1 VLNWFY
7 HQSTGGLYGFTPDQA
22 GLNWQQF
29 MDQNMDVA
37 IRNAIVHNALDDP
50 NVMRFFAEEDMLPP
64 VIGIGT
70 IEPKRGAVVRS
81 IPSDKGKKI
90 AYLQKGT
97 EVILYGRTKDDND
110 DAVHLWNAVGI
121 NGVNWVRY
129 DLVDETWFADDR
141 SITKQEASFDF
152 DPNSPFEET
161 ERWFL
166 QLAAMLG

>member
-1 VLNWFY
+1 MLNWFY